1 MVAGSKLR
9 QRGLVCEI
17 YFITSIENG
26 FDWKCRVVWKQTAS
40 CLSAVLRKPK
50 FFLPLF
56 KFTFFVFLSLFKSL
70 RTTCLAWTIM
80 TFLELLLKTVPQAFV
95 HLCFALFE
103 HAVVT
108 VWRKDCCLCCL
119 QLQCG
124 PCLWFQHRCI
134 VSLNYY
140 SLLSPDSEAEGK
152 SNQAWLKI
160 SEQPVLVL
168 EPARFQINCGC
179 SCKLQEQTWCFS
191 NLRLPYTA

>member
-17 YFITSIENG
+17 YFIASIENG

-80 TFLELLLKTVPQAFV
+80 TFVELLLKTVPQAFV
-95 HLCFALFE
+95 HLCFALCLNMQLLLFE
-103 HAVVT
+103 EKIAVFVVCSYSVVPACDFNT
-108 VWRKDCCLCCL
+108 VASYR
-119 QLQCG
+119 
-124 PCLWFQHRCI
+124 
-134 VSLNYY
+134 
-140 SLLSPDSEAEGK
+140 
-152 SNQAWLKI
+152 
-160 SEQPVLVL
+160 
-168 EPARFQINCGC
+168 
-179 SCKLQEQTWCFS
+179 
-191 NLRLPYTA
+191 